1 MLCVFILKS
10 AKPARDASAGGQV
23 ARPLSM
29 LYCVSRE
36 ASMSS
41 VRTGKYTNHQ
51 KRHCSPSLGQG
62 GPITAGLSMPSV
74 PWIHTGQGC
83 HGVLVIFTPQDRR
96 LWYGCLQERWTG
108 WTHLTAQTPASVL
121 GFLHVDAGVFQSI
134 TVKRGSY
141 SWKRLAVWSRSSKSQ
156 RKSRSRAGLRVF
168 GHWSLSCGR
177 GRFQSAGGLFLKAQ
191 MRVCF

>member
-62 GPITAGLSMPSV
+62 GPITEGLSMPSV

-108 WTHLTAQTPASVL
+108 WTHLTAQTPASAL
-121 GFLHVDAGVFQSI
+121 GLLHVDAGVFQSI
-134 TVKRGSY
+134 TVKRCPDPVGSRQLQLETPCCVVQV
-141 SWKRLAVWSRSSKSQ
+141 K
-156 RKSRSRAGLRVF
+156 
-168 GHWSLSCGR
+168 
-177 GRFQSAGGLFLKAQ
+177 
-191 MRVCF
+191 